1 MNERP
6 CINVKL
12 IYCNF
17 GWALR
22 KINIYPYATTY
33 QYVEIV
39 VNLIVTN

>member
-1 MNERP
+1 MNVRP
-6 CINVKL
+6 
-12 IYCNF
+12 YF

-22 KINIYPYATTY
+22 EMNLFPYTTTY